1 MIKMKNVPLSLSFRC
16 LNSSFYPFVG
26 PIPWLYHTLQRFLL
40 LNILSLLLSSILPAD
55 TDLGKNFHLQTF
67 YGTLSNHHFYSLRSK
82 RFRAVSEQRTR
93 NESQRSPENGASK
106 WVWQS
111 FHFSRAAK
119 PENPVPRPFS
129 APKPNGHVFYASYDF
144 YPDLGSDTSSVWNFC
159 ARFSDVISWGNQ
171 WWRHEMLT
179 FTQSNEKRLLRFRET

>member
-82 RFRAVSEQRTR
+82 RFRPCGFGAKNEERESKTARKMARVNECGTR
-93 NESQRSPENGASK
+93 SI
-106 WVWQS
+106 
-111 FHFSRAAK
+111 FRAR
-119 PENPVPRPFS
+119 PNPKIPF
-129 APKPNGHVFYASYDF
+129 
-144 YPDLGSDTSSVWNFC
+144 LGLS
-159 ARFSDVISWGNQ
+159 
-171 WWRHEMLT
+171 
-179 FTQSNEKRLLRFRET
+179 LLRNQTDTFSTQAMISTQIWVVTRHQYGISVLVSQTSFREETSGDVTKC